1 MVRKALLESKSK
13 AFPHGGEGEKQQYI
27 AQNIYVSLFMIR
39 GDKKCVDK
47 YVRLLTIFSD
57 VSRLEIN

>member
-1 MVRKALLESKSK
+1 MVRKALLESK
-13 AFPHGGEGEKQQYI
+13 AFPHGGGEGEKQQYI